1 MASLS
6 IFNSLAFTGT
16 NTPGFV
22 RWRLPIGGFLR
33 NSSQLPLLEDVV
45 PEYVVGLPTRLGQC
59 FRNRHPWYL
68 AAIMPFWWSLI
79 LRQTACSSMCCGRTG
94 FAWGAGSRR
103 LILCPTLGTS
113 TKNWLTSHL
122 RKGLP

>member
-1 MASLS
+1 VASLS

-33 NSSQLPLLEDVV
+33 NSSQVPLLEDVV

-68 AAIMPFWWSLI
+68 AAIMPFWLSLI
-79 LRQTACSSMCCGRTG
+79 LRQTACSSMCLWTDWVCL
-94 FAWGAGSRR
+94 GSR
-103 LILCPTLGTS
+103 LEQIDLVSDFGDVYEKLA
-113 TKNWLTSHL
+113 H
-122 RKGLP
+122 